1 MSKFLFDRVRLFAG
15 AIATLL
21 LAAAC
26 GGGGGIDVVGSGGT
40 GIVSGSATKGP
51 VSNATVIAYGIS
63 NGQVGTQIATATT
76 DANGNF
82 TMPIGAYAGPV
93 MVKVSGG
100 TYKDEASGLSMTMA
114 PGDVMT
120 AVMPALVTGTG
131 TSTIQ
136 VTPVTAMAQAMA
148 QQMNGGMTVANIA
161 AANAAMGNYFAV
173 ADILRVHPMNPLVV
187 NSGTAASQDARNYGM
202 TLAAMSQYAKT
213 LNMAASSTLVTA
225 MMSDASDGMMDG
237 RMGANQISMPMG
249 GMMGPRMMAS
259 SSGTSNLAASMTDFM
274 NSSANVSG
282 LTLSDMTA
290 LMEKLARS
298 NGSI

>member
-1 MSKFLFDRVRLFAG
+1 MSRFLFDRMRLFAG

-26 GGGGGIDVVGSGGT
+26 GGGGTDVVGSGGT
-40 GIVSGSATKGP
+40 GIVGGSATKGP

-82 TMPIGAYAGPV
+82 SMPVGGYAGPV

-100 TYKDEASGLSMTMA
+100 TYKDEATGLSMTMA

-120 AVMPALVTGTG
+120 AVMPTLATGT

-148 QQMNGGMTVANIA
+148 QQMNGGMTEANIA
-161 AANAAMGNYFAV
+161 AANAAIGNYFAV
-173 ADILRVHPMNPLVV
+173 SDILRVHPMNPLVV
-187 NSGTAASQDARNYGM
+187 NSGTGASQDARNYGM

-213 LNMAASSTLVTA
+213 LNMGASSTLVTA

-249 GMMGPRMMAS
+249 GMMGPGMMAA
-259 SSGTSNLAASMTDFM
+259 SSGTSSLAASMRDFM

-290 LMEKLARS
+290 LMEKLASS
-298 NGSI
+298 NGKI